1 VLKVCG
7 ATTPDDVELLAEAG
21 AELVGLW
28 HGIPGGPAELPARS
42 FCALAA
48 AAHRTGRA
56 EPVLVTFLKD
66 PAALA
71 GAVARSGVRWV
82 QLHAYQ
88 PPAVVRALKA
98 AHPDVTVVKV
108 LHVQGGACVE
118 RRFVGA
124 YERAGTDLFLLDA
137 TTGDGRVGSTGERL
151 DPWAVSALADSL
163 SVPFLLAGGITD
175 VAGPGDGVVASHPR
189 FLGVDVDTGA
199 RLPDGRFDARR
210 VAAIRSRWWT
220 PVDAGQVVGRIGRVG
235 RVGHL
240 GGAGHVDEVV
250 A

>member
-1 VLKVCG
+1 MLKVCG
-7 ATTPDDVELLAEAG
+7 ATTPDDVELLASAG
-21 AELVGLW
+21 ADLVGLW
-28 HGIPGGPAELPARS
+28 HGIPGGPAELSAGELA
-42 FCALAA
+42 ALAA
-48 AAHRTGRA
+48 VAHRTGA
-56 EPVLVTFLKD
+56 VAPVLVTFLKD

-108 LHVQGGACVE
+108 LHVQGGSCVE

-151 DPWAVSALADSL
+151 DPWAVGALADEL
-163 SVPFLLAGGITD
+163 TVPFLLAGGITD
-175 VAGPGDGVVASHPR
+175 VPGPGDGHVAAHPR
-189 FLGVDVDTGA
+189 FLGIDVDTGA
-199 RLPDGRFDARR
+199 RSGNGGFDARR
-210 VAAIRSRWWT
+210 IAAIRSAWAA
-220 PVDAGQVVGRIGRVG
+220 PVEAGHLVG
-235 RVGHL
+235 RVHHVEL
-240 GGAGHVDEVV
+240 GHVDEVV